1 MERGKVKREKGKEP
15 EKEKIQQKGEERNKK
30 KVEKEKIKEKE
41 KGKEEKIKE
50 KNGKKKTGK
59 GKEEKI
65 KEKNGKENTGK
76 GEEEKIKAEERGKEE
91 KIKEKENGKE
101 EKSKRNE
108 DEKRQEQERGTEKE
122 KEQFKEKEKDNST
135 LIKIPLESLVRDRWL
150 GPSPEAIVQCFAG
163 SVTCETPGG
172 LAPEGIRSRLPAL
185 YPRMESECAK
195 LRTTHRE
202 PLLLSRSPTHP

>member
-50 KNGKKKTGK
+50 KNGK
-59 GKEEKI
+59 EK
-65 KEKNGKENTGK
+65 TGK

>member
-1 MERGKVKREKGKEP
+1 MVGMERGKVKREKGKEP

-41 KGKEEKIKE
+41 KGKEEK
-50 KNGKKKTGK
+50 
-59 GKEEKI
+59 
-65 KEKNGKENTGK
+65 
-76 GEEEKIKAEERGKEE
+76 
-91 KIKEKENGKE
+91 
-101 EKSKRNE
+101 SKRNE

-122 KEQFKEKEKDNST
+122 KEQFKETEKDNST

-185 YPRMESECAK
+185 YPRMELECAK

>member
-1 MERGKVKREKGKEP
+1 MEKGKVKREKGKEP
-15 EKEKIQQKGEERNKK
+15 EKEKIQQKEERNKK

-50 KNGKKKTGK
+50 K
-59 GKEEKI
+59 
-65 KEKNGKENTGK
+65 
-76 GEEEKIKAEERGKEE
+76 
-91 KIKEKENGKE
+91 ENGKE

-108 DEKRQEQERGTEKE
+108 DEKRQERETEKE

-135 LIKIPLESLVRDRWL
+135 LIKIPLEPLVRDRCL

-202 PLLLSRSPTHP
+202 PLLSRSPTHP

>member
-50 KNGKKKTGK
+50 KNGK
-59 GKEEKI
+59 EK
-65 KEKNGKENTGK
+65 TGK

-108 DEKRQEQERGTEKE
+108 DEKRQERETEKE

-135 LIKIPLESLVRDRWL
+135 LIKIPLESLVRDRCL